1 MTYRDCFA
9 YHGGKCVALK
19 VEKCKEEPCAFM
31 KSTQQNDKETKK
43 CLERIK
49 TLGENQK
56 RKIIQ
61 KYYNGKK
68 YLIDDREVLP

>member
-1 MTYRDCFA
+1 MAYKYCFA

-19 VEKCKEEPCAFM
+19 VEQCHEKLCAFK

-56 RKIIQ
+56 RKITQ
-61 KYYNGKK
+61 QYYNGKK
-68 YLIDDREVLP
+68 RWLYD